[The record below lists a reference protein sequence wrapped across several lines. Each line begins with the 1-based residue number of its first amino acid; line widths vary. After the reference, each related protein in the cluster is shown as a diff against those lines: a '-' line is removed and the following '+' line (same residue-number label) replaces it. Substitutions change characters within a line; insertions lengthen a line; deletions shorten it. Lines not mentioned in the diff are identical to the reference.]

1 MAGFSS
7 LADLRTEAFTNGKV
21 FLYQFSKTSSAP
33 EAGGVLHSL
42 WTAAGAPAAGSNPAG
57 FPGAACTNLAG
68 SINFPDTSPDLKYLA
83 TIQVTATQDC
93 GLLLLDRLSHASG
106 WDLFAGGAFAV
117 STTALPR
124 YTDGVDV
131 QCYCEVTTVTATTA
145 PVVRMSSYT
154 DDGNNAAQNGV
165 NRTFPAAATN
175 AGCFIGPMNL
185 ASGDSGVRAVAEITH
200 DSAASAGTG
209 NLVLA
214 KPIAFMGLRANR
226 SRCLNFFVESATMPR
241 IYDGASLMLAI
252 WPSGTT
258 AVTIS
263 GCMEVIYG

>member
-1 MAGFSS
+1 MAGFST
-7 LADLRTEAFTNGKV
+7 LADLRTEALTNGKLLRYE
-21 FLYQFSKTSSAP
+21 FTKTSSAP

-42 WTAAGAPAAGSNPAG
+42 WTAAGAPSAGSNPSG
-57 FPGAACTNLAG
+57 FPGSACTNLAG
-68 SINFPDTSPDLKYLA
+68 SINFPDTSPDIKYLA
-83 TIQVTATQDC
+83 TLEVTSTQDC

-106 WDLFAGGAFAV
+106 WDLFSGGAFTV

-145 PVVRMSSYT
+145 PIARMSSYT
-154 DDGNNAAQNGV
+154 DDGNNSAQNGV

-175 AGCFIGPMNL
+175 AGCLIGPMNL
-185 ASGDSGVRAVAEITH
+185 AVGDRGVRSVEQITH
-200 DSAASAGTG
+200 DTAASAGTG

-226 SRCLNFFVESATMPR
+226 SRCLNFFVETSTMPR
-241 IYDGASLMLAI
+241 IYDGASLMFAI
-252 WPSGTT
+252 WPSSTT

-263 GCMEVIYG
+263 GCIQVVYG